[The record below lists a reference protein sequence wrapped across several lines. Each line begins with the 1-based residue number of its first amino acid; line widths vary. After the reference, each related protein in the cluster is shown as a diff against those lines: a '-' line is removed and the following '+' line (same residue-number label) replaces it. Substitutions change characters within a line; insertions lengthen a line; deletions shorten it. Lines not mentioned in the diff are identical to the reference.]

1 MFLKEVLVLFL
12 SSSLCQ
18 RLLSICLF
26 CYLPAGKRNS
36 RDNQNAVEDGEKY
49 ILCSS
54 QNLSLYG
61 QLCNWAFLLGY
72 CLWVT
77 WFLNRG
83 WHISLKENIWC
94 TLANRASYGTT
105 SRQVIVNEAS
115 TKTSEQWLLTQGT
128 AFVQLSEIL
137 ISALAL
143 LLI

>member
-1 MFLKEVLVLFL
+1 MSVFLKEVLVLFL

-26 CYLPAGKRNS
+26 CYLPARKRNS
-36 RDNQNAVEDGEKY
+36 MHNQNALEKY

-77 WFLNRG
+77 WFLNRR
-83 WHISLKENIWC
+83 WHISPKENIWC

-105 SRQVIVNEAS
+105 SRQVIAKEAS
-115 TKTSEQWLLTQGT
+115 TKTSEQRLLTRGT
-128 AFVQLSEIL
+128 TFVQLSEML